1 MRETGSAPEETL
13 MVGDTSYDMTMARAA
28 GVGAIG
34 VAWGYHPVENLLAG
48 RSDDHPR
55 ELRGPAR
62 PGAGRGHMKRFYRQ
76 VEVAS
81 GGDAH
86 RVLLDGR
93 PLRTPAKRPLALPTA
108 ALAAAIVAEWRDQG
122 ETIRAGDHAAHPA
135 GEHRPGSPAGTARGR
150 DRRAGRLCRRPTF
163 SATAPRAARSGRA
176 PEAGLAAIAG
186 LGGAS
191 VYGAGLAVTTSI
203 LPVAQ
208 PEAAV
213 HGCGR
218 RSRRWTTGALVGL
231 HAATT
236 ALGSLVLGLALA
248 DGRIDAD
255 QAFAASLLDEL
266 FEIERWGRDAETE
279 RRHAALR
286 RDLEAAATF
295 LGALAGARD

>member
-1 MRETGSAPEETL
+1 
-13 MVGDTSYDMTMARAA
+13 
-28 GVGAIG
+28 
-34 VAWGYHPVENLLAG
+34 
-48 RSDDHPR
+48 
-55 ELRGPAR
+55 
-62 PGAGRGHMKRFYRQ
+62 MKRFYRQ

-81 GGDAH
+81 EGDAY
-86 RVLLDGR
+86 RVLLDER
-93 PLRTPAKRPLALPTA
+93 PVRTPAKRPLTLPTA
-108 ALAAAIVAEWRDQG
+108 VLATAVVAEWRDQG
-122 ETIRAGDHAAHPA
+122 ETIQPATMPLTRLASTVLDRLPGLRAAAILELIGYAETDLLCYRAAAPLDLV
-135 GEHRPGSPAGTARGR
+135 ERQ
-150 DRRAGRLCRRPTF
+150 RRAWQPLLDW
-163 SATAPRAARSGRA
+163 A
-176 PEAGLAAIAG
+176 
-186 LGGAS
+186 AS

-213 HGCGR
+213 QR
-218 RSRRWTTGALVGL
+218 LQAAVEALDDWALVGL